1 MEKPIWD
8 KTPLHS
14 LRSKHQLSL
23 KKSSSTFSLPL
34 LKNPNQEKID
44 NLLSTDREKFQKK
57 INSNYYPHNISYL
70 KEQSQH
76 PHSQGSIP
84 SILPTEIVDI
94 YNKIYSTHE
103 KTFEFLRSQKIKRPK
118 SPQLSLIEK
127 VLEPEKNNENDV
139 LAHVQMTAPTSRQ
152 EAVNLKI
159 WFEMMENKYC
169 QLFREL
175 IGGKADV
182 DREKVMKAWK
192 AVYLMGFQEVERQI
206 AVQCTERGQVLSRI
220 ISGYDKLY
228 EYTYIKSSVD
238 LQKNIEHYS
247 KEMSE
252 IRISHA
258 KQMAFLQVKIES
270 LEKEKATLRYN
281 QGQSLIKIRELER
294 IIDEMHKSEK
304 STLRGGTKNS
314 TFKHQNTSN
323 EESPIAEQ
331 EQVKILDIN
340 EKLVKDI
347 DKKLEK
353 LADVKKKLKDK
364 IEKLK
369 DVNIELSDKQCDLAK
384 LNFETELRQ
393 VGFGEFR
400 DIGNKE
406 ERAKK
411 IDLDTIKVTK
421 FTPKGFFSLKT
432 PRGKKHETP
441 AAKKRNDGLTDCQRF
456 FTAILEKSK
465 DRLENKTKVS
475 QEHIFQSLNVIYH
488 RAIIQIELAYEV
500 QDLQHLVYKQFVKND
515 ITQRGEK
522 KLKNFIGGCLK
533 LSDFRRVSVFLRLM
547 NLGYFINCT
556 NFSTKALQVYLSAML
571 YMENS
576 QIGLLVH
583 KNKAS
588 SMQYYPVS
596 RALACLHELQSALS
610 PEDKESL
617 EKYVHYNNIKD
628 PKNINPL
635 GLIELEAF
643 LEKIA
648 EKTTIVSGN

>member
-1 MEKPIWD
+1 MEKTIWD
-8 KTPLHS
+8 QTPLHN
-14 LRSKHQLSL
+14 LRSKPRLPL
-23 KKSSSTFSLPL
+23 KKSPNTFSLPL
-34 LKNPNQEKID
+34 LKNPNREKVD
-44 NLLSTDREKFQKK
+44 NLLSTDREKVQKK
-57 INSNYYPHNISYL
+57 INSNYYPNISYL

-103 KTFEFLRSQKIKRPK
+103 KTFDFLRSQKIKRPK
-118 SPQLSLIEK
+118 SPQLTLIEK
-127 VLEPEKNNENDV
+127 VLEPEKIIENDTP
-139 LAHVQMTAPTSRQ
+139 AHVQMTAPTSRQ

-159 WFEMMENKYC
+159 WFEMMEKKHC

-182 DREKVMKAWK
+182 DREKIMKAWK
-192 AVYLMGFQEVERQI
+192 AVYLMGFKEVERQI
-206 AVQCTERGQVLSRI
+206 SVQCTERGQVLSGI

-238 LQKNIEHYS
+238 LQKYIEQHS

-252 IRISHA
+252 IRIGHA
-258 KQMAFLQVKIES
+258 KQMAYLQVKIEA
-270 LEKEKATLRYN
+270 LEKEKAALRYN
-281 QGQSLIKIRELER
+281 HGQSVIKIKELEK

-304 STLRGGTKNS
+304 NTLRGGVKNS
-314 TFKHQNTSN
+314 TVKYQNTGN
-323 EESPIAEQ
+323 EESPIAEEGQ
-331 EQVKILDIN
+331 AKILDIN
-340 EKLVKDI
+340 EKLVNDI

-353 LADVKKKLKDK
+353 LTNVRKKLKEK
-364 IEKLK
+364 LEKLK
-369 DVNIELSDKQCDLAK
+369 DIDIEISDKQCDLAK

-393 VGFGEFR
+393 VGFGEAR
-400 DIGNKE
+400 DVVNKE
-406 ERAKK
+406 EKAKK
-411 IDLDTIKVTK
+411 VELDTIKVTK

-432 PRGKKHETP
+432 PREKKHETP
-441 AAKKRNDGLTDCQRF
+441 ATKKHNDGLTDCQRF
-456 FTAILEKSK
+456 FTSILEKSK

-500 QDLQHLVYKQFVKND
+500 QDFQHLVYKQFVKND
-515 ITQRGEK
+515 IVQRGEK

-533 LSDFRRVSVFLRLM
+533 LSDFRRVAVFLRLM
-547 NLGYFINCT
+547 SLGYFINCT

-571 YMENS
+571 FMENS

-588 SMQYYPVS
+588 SIQYYPVS
-596 RALACLHELQSALS
+596 RALACLYELQSALS
-610 PEDKESL
+610 PEDTESL
-617 EKYVHYNNIKD
+617 EKYVNSNSIKD
-628 PKNINPL
+628 PKSINPL

-648 EKTTIVSGN
+648 EKMTMVSGN